1 MQHYLYYNVVISDKP
16 IKVAILMEQALKI
29 TNVLS
34 DPTRYYIYQY
44 ISQKHNEVTVQEI
57 ADEFNIHPNVARL
70 HLSKLEDVN
79 MLKSETKKTGKGGR
93 PSRLY
98 ALSDDVIQLQF
109 PFRDYQLLA
118 QIACNTLLSLGEIGE
133 KALYETGKKF
143 GKELIEQHLHRLN
156 ISETELTIE
165 QKIQIAK
172 EALTTAGLSPTFEL
186 SIDETKIFYDVYN
199 CPFKEV
205 AIHHPKE
212 ICNMHVDMMKGIF
225 EILFPNMELTR
236 KENMLETGCKSC
248 NYHLHM

>member
-1 MQHYLYYNVVISDKP
+1 MQRYLYYNIVISDKP

-34 DPTRYYIYQY
+34 DPTRYYIYKY
-44 ISQKHNEVTVQEI
+44 ISQKHTEVTVQEI
-57 ADEFNIHPNVARL
+57 ADEFDIHPNVARL

-118 QIACNTLLSLGEIGE
+118 QIACNTLFSLGEVGE

-143 GKELIEQHLHRLN
+143 GKELMEQQMNRLN
-156 ISETELTIE
+156 RNENELTVE

-172 EALTTAGLSPTFEL
+172 EALSTAGLSPEFEL
-186 SIDETKIFYDVYN
+186 STDRSKIFYDVYN

-205 AIHHPKE
+205 AVHHPKE
-212 ICNMHVDMMKGIF
+212 VCNMHVDMMKGIF
-225 EILFPNMELTR
+225 EVLFPNMELTR
-236 KENMLETGCKSC
+236 DDTMFETGCKSC